1 MVVSSTLE
9 IILSTIKYA
18 PIAAKML
25 KKCLFIADGI
35 AERPFYLYTQQ
46 KGWPVSSAMMLTY
59 FGFSGMNELLPIL
72 NGYNLVNGYISF
84 KKTPGQKFSN
94 GVDLCVCM

>member
-72 NGYNLVNGYISF
+72 NGYNLVKTFRSRKRLVKSF
-84 KKTPGQKFSN
+84 LM
-94 GVDLCVCM
+94 VLIYVCVCK